1 MYLYKDVRINI
12 HKLIIIIICFEIL
25 IIFYQKNEYYE
36 SLNLKNLK
44 QIFKEKSKINIFNKI
59 ITQEFKLKK
68 YVNLNEIESKLP
80 FGNKWNSNIYNL
92 NEINVGV
99 SLDPN
104 FILKAIITISS
115 VISSQKSNTK
125 LRLHFSVVN
134 NFKSKDMLKIYSLRY
149 RLREDVEFNFYD
161 ASRVEKDLYSISR
174 KGPGL
179 SAKLLLPQLVRDN
192 VKKLILIDIGD
203 VLVLRDLTK
212 MYNWNM
218 KNNIYMGAPDTGA
231 GIYGKISK
239 KNLKVYINV
248 GHYLIDVEK
257 VKKRNMYQL
266 FVKYKNI
273 YKSIYAEQLM
283 INDIAY
289 GFVDYLPIEYGL
301 VPPFKDDKFFKIRK
315 NRKKSIYECYNL
327 TVISGMSNTLNSLP
341 TTYEE
346 FPYHAFNPVIVHS
359 WNGKWAEGNGM
370 NIYRRLCQYF
380 IELSGMKKEICSKYP
395 GYCIKI

>member
-1 MYLYKDVRINI
+1 MYLNKNVRINNY
-12 HKLIIIIICFEIL
+12 KLIIIIFCFEIL
-25 IIFYQKNEYYE
+25 ILFYQKNEYYE
-36 SLNLKNLK
+36 SLNQNNLK
-44 QIFKEKSKINIFNKI
+44 LIFKEKNKINIFSKI
-59 ITQEFKLKK
+59 IAQEFKLKK
-68 YVNLNEIESKLP
+68 YANLNEIESKLS
-80 FGNKWNSNIYNL
+80 FGNKVNYNKYNT
-92 NEINVGV
+92 NEINVGA

-115 VISSQKSNTK
+115 VIASQKSNTK

-161 ASRVEKDLYSISR
+161 ASRVRKELYSISR

-179 SAKLLLPQLVRDN
+179 SAKLLLPQLVKDN

-212 MYNWNM
+212 MYNWDM

-231 GIYGKISK
+231 GTFGKISK
-239 KNLKVYINV
+239 KILKVYINV
-248 GHYLIDVEK
+248 GHYLINVEK
-257 VKKRNMYQL
+257 VKKKNMYQL
-266 FVKYKNI
+266 FVKYKNM
-273 YKSIYAEQLM
+273 YKNIYAEQLM
-283 INDIAY
+283 VNDIAY
-289 GFVDYLPIEYGL
+289 GFVDYLPIEFGL

-315 NRKKSIYECYNL
+315 NRKKSIYNCYNL
-327 TVISGMSNTLNSLP
+327 TLISEMSNKLNSLP
-341 TTYEE
+341 KTHEE
-346 FPYHAFNPVIVHS
+346 FLYHAFNPVIVHS

-380 IELSGMKKEICSKYP
+380 IELSGMKSEICSKYP